1 VDKALNGADRSMGA
15 LYFMNPDY
23 SDPGNVKWFHGS
35 LTYLF
40 TDGGVEFF
48 R

>member
-1 VDKALNGADRSMGA
+1 MGA

-35 LTYLF
+35 RTYLF

>member
-1 VDKALNGADRSMGA
+1 MGA

-23 SDPGNVKWFHGS
+23 SDPGNVKWFHGA

>member
-1 VDKALNGADRSMGA
+1 MGA

-40 TDGGVEFF
+40 TDEVSSSLDKYS
-48 R
+48 